1 MAAFLMR
8 MLSVSTHDGG
18 GGISVKRENNV
29 EKEKITVLK
38 IMKNMINS

>member
-1 MAAFLMR
+1 M
-8 MLSVSTHDGG
+8 TG